1 MKLDIPFHDEICEFT
16 DIKKLEK
23 TTSDLKVEQKYGSIV
38 HKFKILHY
46 GWETDND
53 GYVVNDGEKN
63 IFITTNHGRLIEM
76 DKRYLFDK
84 INEYEDLIKETK
96 EAIKFSQNE
105 SN

>member
-1 MKLDIPFHDEICEFT
+1 MNK
-16 DIKKLEK
+16 EK
-23 TTSDLKVEQKYGSIV
+23 TALDLKIEQTYGTIV
-38 HKFKILHY
+38 RKFGILHY

-84 INEYEDLIKETK
+84 IRDYEILIEQTK
-96 EAIKFSQNE
+96 EAIEFLKNE
-105 SN
+105 